1 MYLPCGFHLTAAF
14 LKTIGGYLYKKS
26 MSWIILIIAGLFE
39 VGFTTCLKLS
49 NNFTNLPCSA
59 RFFISITLSFLSLNK
74 AIQTIPIGT
83 AYAVWTGIGAVGT
96 SIMGIWLYKE
106 PSDFWRLFF
115 IFLLIGSIIGL
126 KAVSAR

>member
-1 MYLPCGFHLTAAF
+1 MLQCGLIQSEANF
-14 LKTIGGYLYKKS
+14 GKKS
-26 MSWIILIIAGLFE
+26 MTWIILIIAGLFE

-49 NNFTNLPCSA
+49 NNFTNLPWSIG
-59 RFFISITLSFLSLNK
+59 FFISIIASFLFLNK

-96 SIMGIWLYKE
+96 AIMGIWLYKE

-115 IFLLIGSIIGL
+115 IFLLIGSIVGL
-126 KAVSAR
+126 KAVSAK

>member
-1 MYLPCGFHLTAAF
+1 MT
-14 LKTIGGYLYKKS
+14 
-26 MSWIILIIAGLFE
+26 WIILIIAGLFE

-49 NNFTNLPCSA
+49 NNFTNLPWSIG
-59 RFFISITLSFLSLNK
+59 FFISITLSFLLLNK

-96 SIMGIWLYKE
+96 AIMGIWLYKE

-115 IFLLIGSIIGL
+115 IFLLIGSIVGL
-126 KAVSAR
+126 KAVSAK